1 MSKSVFFLSPSH
13 TGHDSGF
20 SSKIGRIPTRLE
32 WLDNLK
38 LALNVVT
45 TFAQYIFLNF
55 VNPCLQSSPTKF
67 SKSTPEEVVYS
78 NQV

>member
-45 TFAQYIFLNF
+45 AFAQYIFHSF
-55 VNPCLQSSPTKF
+55 VHLFLQSSPTKF
-67 SKSTPEEVVYS
+67 SKSRPAEVV
-78 NQV
+78 

>member
-1 MSKSVFFLSPSH
+1 MSKSLFFLSPSH

-20 SSKIGRIPTRLE
+20 SSKIGRIPTRSE

-45 TFAQYIFLNF
+45 AFAQYIFHSF
-55 VNPCLQSSPTKF
+55 VHPFLQSSPTKF
-67 SKSTPEEVVYS
+67 SKSRPAEVV
-78 NQV
+78 